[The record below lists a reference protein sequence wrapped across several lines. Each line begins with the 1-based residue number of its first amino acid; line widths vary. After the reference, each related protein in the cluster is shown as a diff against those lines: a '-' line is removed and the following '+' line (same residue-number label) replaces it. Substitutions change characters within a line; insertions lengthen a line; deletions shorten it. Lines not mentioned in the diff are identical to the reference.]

1 MSLTCAGIGSP
12 IVAYLGP
19 IASYSQQAAL
29 QAFGE
34 DVWQLKPVDTIQ
46 DIFVEVQSQCATWG
60 VVPLENSANGAVDLT
75 LNGLADYNRSYVN
88 IQVGGDTYV
97 PVNHYLLGHHSPTV
111 PSATSQSSKAQ
122 ELPIDSFQHIQKVY
136 SHPQALGQ
144 CSKFLDK
151 YLKNAQRLEITA
163 SAISNKFNNRYACLE
178 AASSAYTTTHSTV
191 TTTTTTT
198 TTENMLVCST
208 VIPPEDPL
216 EHWLYTS
223 EIDERALDVLN
234 RPDIAGAQ
242 VLYNWKSLES
252 NKGEYDFRE
261 VRNDMQRVQ
270 AKGKKFWIQ
279 LQDRSFSPQLD
290 PVPRYMKTKHY
301 NNGSAPQC
309 DGESCDKHFKID
321 GWVAQQWNPRVRER
335 FQALLKAMAEELNGK
350 IYGLNLAETS
360 IEVDTQAND
369 YTHEGYFLGEL
380 ENAGYAASVFNKTF
394 TVQYVNFWPDGWNN
408 TNGRFTKSFEFFA
421 SHCVGAGGPDLAPYR
436 LGQVAN
442 SYPFIAEYRNS
453 LPITVM
459 SVQEPTLNY
468 TNPKT

>member
-1 MSLTCAGIGSP
+1 M
-12 IVAYLGP
+12 
-19 IASYSQQAAL
+19 AAL
-29 QAFGE
+29 LAIAHQYPNYERDDYRLDSIDERAE
-34 DVWQLKPVDTIQ
+34 DD
-46 DIFVEVQSQCATWG
+46 A
-60 VVPLENSANGAVDLT
+60 
-75 LNGLADYNRSYVN
+75 
-88 IQVGGDTYV
+88 
-97 PVNHYLLGHHSPTV
+97 
-111 PSATSQSSKAQ
+111 
-122 ELPIDSFQHIQKVY
+122 KVL
-136 SHPQALGQ
+136 H
-144 CSKFLDK
+144 KT
-151 YLKNAQRLEITA
+151 TA
-163 SAISNKFNNRYACLE
+163 SAISTNLNNRNACLE

-198 TTENMLVCST
+198 TENMLVCST
-208 VIPPEDPL
+208 VIPPETPL

-261 VRNDMQRVQ
+261 IRNDLQRVQ
-270 AKGKKFWIQ
+270 AK
-279 LQDRSFSPQLD
+279 
-290 PVPRYMKTKHY
+290 
-301 NNGSAPQC
+301 
-309 DGESCDKHFKID
+309 D

-436 LGQVAN
+436 PGQVAN

-468 TNPKT
+468 TNPKTG

>member
-1 MSLTCAGIGSP
+1 M
-12 IVAYLGP
+12 
-19 IASYSQQAAL
+19 AAL
-29 QAFGE
+29 LAIAHQYPNYERDDYRLDSIDERAE
-34 DVWQLKPVDTIQ
+34 DD
-46 DIFVEVQSQCATWG
+46 A
-60 VVPLENSANGAVDLT
+60 
-75 LNGLADYNRSYVN
+75 
-88 IQVGGDTYV
+88 
-97 PVNHYLLGHHSPTV
+97 
-111 PSATSQSSKAQ
+111 
-122 ELPIDSFQHIQKVY
+122 KVL
-136 SHPQALGQ
+136 H
-144 CSKFLDK
+144 KT
-151 YLKNAQRLEITA
+151 TA
-163 SAISNKFNNRYACLE
+163 SAISTNLNNRNACLE

-208 VIPPEDPL
+208 VIPPETPL

-261 VRNDMQRVQ
+261 IRNDLQRVQ
-270 AKGKKFWIQ
+270 AK
-279 LQDRSFSPQLD
+279 
-290 PVPRYMKTKHY
+290 
-301 NNGSAPQC
+301 
-309 DGESCDKHFKID
+309 D

-394 TVQYVNFWPDGWNN
+394 TVQP
-408 TNGRFTKSFEFFA
+408 
-421 SHCVGAGGPDLAPYR
+421 
-436 LGQVAN
+436 GQVAN

-468 TNPKT
+468 TNPKTGYRYTKTEFVKYADESYSVC

>member
-1 MSLTCAGIGSP
+1 MNRALI
-12 IVAYLGP
+12 LF
-19 IASYSQQAAL
+19 IAIAAL
-29 QAFGE
+29 LAIAHQYPNYERDDYRLDSIDERAE
-34 DVWQLKPVDTIQ
+34 DD
-46 DIFVEVQSQCATWG
+46 A
-60 VVPLENSANGAVDLT
+60 
-75 LNGLADYNRSYVN
+75 
-88 IQVGGDTYV
+88 
-97 PVNHYLLGHHSPTV
+97 
-111 PSATSQSSKAQ
+111 
-122 ELPIDSFQHIQKVY
+122 KVL
-136 SHPQALGQ
+136 H
-144 CSKFLDK
+144 KT
-151 YLKNAQRLEITA
+151 TA
-163 SAISNKFNNRYACLE
+163 SAISTNLNNRNACHE

-198 TTENMLVCST
+198 TENMLVCST
-208 VIPPEDPL
+208 VIPPETPL

-223 EIDERALDVLN
+223 EIDERALNVLN

-261 VRNDMQRVQ
+261 IRNDMQRVQ

-290 PVPRYMKTKHY
+290 PVPRYMKTNHY

-360 IEVDTQAND
+360 IEVDTQANN

-436 LGQVAN
+436 PGQVAN

-468 TNPKT
+468 TNPKTGFRYTKTEFVKYANEVLGVKIIFWAAKTPWLSSTGVAI